1 MENNMKKVKNEYSK
15 ILIKMSL
22 PILMNYLIMTL
33 FEVIDKA
40 IVGNYSTEGFA
51 AIGVAANFIYLVTGA
66 LGVLSAAY
74 NIIAAQFWGKNDKK
88 QFNATFKT
96 VMVITIVIGT
106 LIIALSFVGGR
117 LLFEK
122 VYGLKNGILLLALD
136 YFYIASV
143 TVMMNMIIFN
153 FSVYFRNMK
162 NTKISFYSTIVSTV
176 INIAF
181 DYALVYGRF
190 GLPELGVKGAAIG
203 SVIGL
208 SGGILVYLIKFKADK
223 EKMIK
228 IKADKEVAK
237 RIIKLYIP
245 LLAQDIVEGTIFTM
259 ILTSFISRMS
269 VINIATYNLLETII
283 GAVALPMFALSSS
296 AITLALQ
303 KSFSKDRKD
312 TLRIINT
319 AISISILMIVSLG
332 NIILLF
338 PRGTMAIISK
348 DNLVID
354 KAERVLLFAII
365 AVILKTF
372 TVVYKSFLQGIN
384 NESFVFKSTVIIS
397 FLSLFWIYALVRI
410 YGLRGIYIGI
420 AINNMIFSI
429 IYFKRIRNNMKLK
442 N

>member
-1 MENNMKKVKNEYSK
+1 MKKVKNEYSK

-223 EKMIK
+223 EKIIK

-296 AITLALQ
+296 AVTLALQ
-303 KSFSKDRKD
+303 KSFSKDSKD

-338 PRGTMAIISK
+338 PRVTMAIISK

-410 YGLRGIYIGI
+410 YDLRVIYIGI

>member
-1 MENNMKKVKNEYSK
+1 MKKVKNEYSK

-303 KSFSKDRKD
+303 KSFSKDSKD

-338 PRGTMAIISK
+338 PRVTMAIISK

-410 YGLRGIYIGI
+410 YDLRGIYIGI

>member
-1 MENNMKKVKNEYSK
+1 MKKVKNEYSK

-228 IKADKEVAK
+228 IKADKDVAK

-303 KSFSKDRKD
+303 KSFSKDSKD

>member
-1 MENNMKKVKNEYSK
+1 MKKVKNEYSK

-296 AITLALQ
+296 AVTLALQ
-303 KSFSKDRKD
+303 KSFSKDSKD